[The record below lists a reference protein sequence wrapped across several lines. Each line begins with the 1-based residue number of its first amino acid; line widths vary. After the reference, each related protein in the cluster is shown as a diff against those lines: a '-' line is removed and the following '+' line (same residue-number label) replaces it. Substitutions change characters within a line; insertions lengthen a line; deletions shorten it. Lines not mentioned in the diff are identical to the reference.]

1 MNLRMLVP
9 APVLHACARIVL
21 LRRKIVFEASL
32 DEIRWIPARIRVQFR
47 FGDLADLARLS
58 PDFHQYDATAK
69 RYSLERL
76 EAGDRLILGETGRQ
90 VAFYGW
96 IMRGHIDLGVRKLFP
111 VGPDTVASY
120 RLFTVESQR
129 GNKLCSA
136 YYAFLE
142 EELRR
147 QGVRRIVSWVDGH
160 NRSSLRV
167 HDGVGF
173 RRLGAI
179 WHLRLLG
186 SSFFF
191 VPRITGAR
199 LRNSARMLPSEVKM
213 EEV

>member
-1 MNLRMLVP
+1 MLVP
-9 APVLHACARIVL
+9 APLLHACARIVL
-21 LRRKIVFEASL
+21 LRRKIIFEASL
-32 DEIRWIPARIRVQFR
+32 DEVRWIPARTRVHFR

-58 PDFHQYDATAK
+58 PDFHQYDAEAK

-76 EAGDRLILGETGRQ
+76 QAGDRLILGETGRQ

-96 IMRGHIDLGVRKLFP
+96 IMSGRIDLGVRKLFP

-142 EELRR
+142 QELRK
-147 QGVRRIVSWVDGH
+147 QGVRRIVSWVDAH

-173 RRLGAI
+173 RRIGAI
-179 WHLRLLG
+179 WHLRVLG
-186 SSFFF
+186 HSLFF
-191 VPRITGAR
+191 VPRNTR
-199 LRNSARMLPSEVKM
+199 LRMQNIDLMVPAEVQR
-213 EEV
+213 V